1 MWKEECGM
9 RNASMVVGVVGLV
22 LMLAAC
28 GGRSMS
34 AEEMQRKLDSIQ
46 KIEVAERLA
55 AQGINLQESDNPLKA
70 FYDSL
75 EILPLPIKY
84 TDELVRYLPGFMPV
98 PQDIAKA
105 LELEGNG
112 KQKAISLSE
121 SLGARLMILAADE
134 GSDGDEDS
142 EGIERYSLWLYS
154 MGEDYLP
161 VDKICL
167 YAIPDE
173 EDFDIDLDDEDDI
186 IQFFTIT
193 SDYEIHLM
201 DYQKNKGKTSTE
213 EVYTLDASRNF
224 LLQKSEEIE

>member
-1 MWKEECGM
+1 MKGILG
-9 RNASMVVGVVGLV
+9 AVVVMVL
-22 LMLAAC
+22 LSAC

-55 AQGINLQESDNPLKA
+55 AQGINLEESDNPLKQ

-75 EILPLPIKY
+75 ALLPLPITY
-84 TDELVRYLPGFMPV
+84 TDEFVRYLPNFLPV

-105 LELEGNG
+105 LDLEGNG
-112 KQKAISLSE
+112 KQKAIQLTE

-134 GSDGDEDS
+134 GVEEDE
-142 EGIERYSLWLYS
+142 EGNEGEERYSLWLYS
-154 MGEDYLP
+154 LGEDYLP

-167 YAIPDE
+167 YAIDDE
-173 EDFDIDLDDEDDI
+173 SDFDLYDEDDI
-186 IQFFTIT
+186 MQYFTIT

-201 DYQKNKGKTSTE
+201 DYSKEKHKTRTE

-224 LLQKSEEIE
+224 LLQKSEEIDD

>member
-1 MWKEECGM
+1 MKG
-9 RNASMVVGVVGLV
+9 AVGLFV
-22 LMLAAC
+22 AMLLLAAC

-55 AQGINLQESDNPLKA
+55 VQGINLEKADNPLKQ

-75 EILPLPIKY
+75 ALLPLPITY
-84 TDELVRYLPGFMPV
+84 TDEFVRYLPDFKPV

-121 SLGARLMILAADE
+121 SLGARLMLLAADE
-134 GSDGDEDS
+134 GAEEGEDGDE
-142 EGIERYSLWLYS
+142 GAERYSLWLYS
-154 MGEDYLP
+154 LDDDYLP

-167 YAIPDE
+167 YAIEDE
-173 EDFDIDLDDEDDI
+173 EDFDLYEEDEI
-186 IQFFTIT
+186 LQYFTIT

-201 DYQKNKGKTSTE
+201 DYSKEKHKTRTE

-224 LLQKSEEIE
+224 LLQKSEELDD

>member
-1 MWKEECGM
+1 MK
-9 RNASMVVGVVGLV
+9 GLIGGIFAV
-22 LMLAAC
+22 MLMAAC

-34 AEEMQRKLDSIQ
+34 AEEMQHKLDSIQ

-55 AQGINLQESDNPLKA
+55 AQGINLEESDNPLKQ

-75 EILPLPIKY
+75 ALLPLPITY
-84 TDELVRYLPGFMPV
+84 TDEFVRYLPNFMPV

-105 LELEGNG
+105 LDLEGNG
-112 KQKAISLSE
+112 KQKAIQLTE

-134 GSDGDEDS
+134 GVEEDE
-142 EGIERYSLWLYS
+142 EGNEGEVRYSLWLYS
-154 MGEDYLP
+154 LGEDYLP

-167 YAIPDE
+167 YAIDDE
-173 EDFDIDLDDEDDI
+173 SDFDLYDEDDI
-186 IQFFTIT
+186 MQYFTIT

-201 DYQKNKGKTSTE
+201 DYSKEKHKTRTE

-224 LLQKSEEIE
+224 LLQKSEELDD

>member
-1 MWKEECGM
+1 MKGILG
-9 RNASMVVGVVGLV
+9 AVVVMVL
-22 LMLAAC
+22 LSAC

-55 AQGINLQESDNPLKA
+55 AQGINLEKSDNPLKQ

-75 EILPLPIKY
+75 ALLPLPITY
-84 TDELVRYLPGFMPV
+84 TDEFVRYLPNFMPV

-105 LELEGNG
+105 LDLEGNG
-112 KQKAISLSE
+112 KQKAIQLTE

-134 GSDGDEDS
+134 GVEEDE
-142 EGIERYSLWLYS
+142 EGNEGEVRYSLWLYS
-154 MGEDYLP
+154 LGEDYLP

-167 YAIPDE
+167 YAIDDE
-173 EDFDIDLDDEDDI
+173 SDFDLYDEDDI
-186 IQFFTIT
+186 MQYFTIT

-201 DYQKNKGKTSTE
+201 DYSKEKHKTRTE

-224 LLQKSEEIE
+224 LLQKSEELDD

>member
-1 MWKEECGM
+1 MKGILG
-9 RNASMVVGVVGLV
+9 AVVVMVL
-22 LMLAAC
+22 LSAC

-55 AQGINLQESDNPLKA
+55 AQGINLEESDNPLKQ

-75 EILPLPIKY
+75 ALLPLPITY
-84 TDELVRYLPGFMPV
+84 TDEFVRYLPNFLPV

-105 LELEGNG
+105 LDLEGNG
-112 KQKAISLSE
+112 KQKAIQLTE

-134 GSDGDEDS
+134 GVEEDE
-142 EGIERYSLWLYS
+142 EGNEGEERYSLWLYS
-154 MGEDYLP
+154 LGEDYLP

-167 YAIPDE
+167 YAIDDE
-173 EDFDIDLDDEDDI
+173 SDFDLYDEDDI
-186 IQFFTIT
+186 MQYFTIT

-201 DYQKNKGKTSTE
+201 DYSKEKHKTRTE

-224 LLQKSEEIE
+224 LLQKSEELDD

>member
-1 MWKEECGM
+1 MKGILG
-9 RNASMVVGVVGLV
+9 AVFVMVL
-22 LMLAAC
+22 LSAC

-55 AQGINLQESDNPLKA
+55 AQGINLEESDNPLKQ

-75 EILPLPIKY
+75 ALLPLPITY
-84 TDELVRYLPGFMPV
+84 TDEFVRYLPNFMPV

-105 LELEGNG
+105 LALEGTG
-112 KQKAISLSE
+112 KQKAIQLTE

-134 GSDGDEDS
+134 GVEEDE
-142 EGIERYSLWLYS
+142 EGNEGEVRYSLWLYS
-154 MGEDYLP
+154 LGEDYLP

-167 YAIPDE
+167 YAIDDE
-173 EDFDIDLDDEDDI
+173 SDFDLYDEDDI
-186 IQFFTIT
+186 MQYFTIT

-201 DYQKNKGKTSTE
+201 DYSREKHKTRTE

-224 LLQKSEEIE
+224 LLQKSEEIDD

>member
-1 MWKEECGM
+1 MKGILG
-9 RNASMVVGVVGLV
+9 AVVVMVL
-22 LMLAAC
+22 LSAC

-55 AQGINLQESDNPLKA
+55 AQGINLEESDNPLKQ

-75 EILPLPIKY
+75 ALLPLPITY
-84 TDELVRYLPGFMPV
+84 TDEFVRYLPNFLPV

-105 LELEGNG
+105 LDLEGNG
-112 KQKAISLSE
+112 KQKAIQLTE

-134 GSDGDEDS
+134 GVEEDE
-142 EGIERYSLWLYS
+142 EGNEGEVRYSLWLYS
-154 MGEDYLP
+154 LGEDYLP

-167 YAIPDE
+167 YAIDDE
-173 EDFDIDLDDEDDI
+173 SDFDLYDEDDI
-186 IQFFTIT
+186 MQYFTIT

-201 DYQKNKGKTSTE
+201 DYSKEKHKTRTE

-224 LLQKSEEIE
+224 LLQKSEELDD

>member
-1 MWKEECGM
+1 MKGILG
-9 RNASMVVGVVGLV
+9 AVVVMVL
-22 LMLAAC
+22 LSAC

-55 AQGINLQESDNPLKA
+55 AQGINLEESDNPLKQ

-75 EILPLPIKY
+75 ALLPLPITY
-84 TDELVRYLPGFMPV
+84 TDEFVRYLPNFMPV

-105 LELEGNG
+105 LDLEGNG
-112 KQKAISLSE
+112 KQKAIQLIE

-134 GSDGDEDS
+134 GVEEDE
-142 EGIERYSLWLYS
+142 EGNEGEERYSLWLYS
-154 MGEDYLP
+154 LGEDYLP

-167 YAIPDE
+167 YAIDDE
-173 EDFDIDLDDEDDI
+173 SDFDLYDEDDI
-186 IQFFTIT
+186 MQYFTIT

-201 DYQKNKGKTSTE
+201 DYSKEKHKTRTE

-224 LLQKSEEIE
+224 LLQKSEELDD

>member
-1 MWKEECGM
+1 MKGILG
-9 RNASMVVGVVGLV
+9 AVVVMVL
-22 LMLAAC
+22 LSAC

-55 AQGINLQESDNPLKA
+55 AQGINLEESDNPLKQ

-75 EILPLPIKY
+75 ALLPLPITY
-84 TDELVRYLPGFMPV
+84 TDEFVRYLPNFMPV

-105 LELEGNG
+105 LDLEGNG
-112 KQKAISLSE
+112 KQKAIQLTE

-134 GSDGDEDS
+134 GVEEDE
-142 EGIERYSLWLYS
+142 EGNEGEERYSLWLYS
-154 MGEDYLP
+154 LGEDYLP

-167 YAIPDE
+167 YAIDDE
-173 EDFDIDLDDEDDI
+173 SDFDLYDEDDI
-186 IQFFTIT
+186 MQYFTIT

-201 DYQKNKGKTSTE
+201 DYSKENHKTRTE

-224 LLQKSEEIE
+224 LLQKSEELDD

>member
-1 MWKEECGM
+1 MKGIL
-9 RNASMVVGVVGLV
+9 GVVVVMV
-22 LMLAAC
+22 LLSAC

-55 AQGINLQESDNPLKA
+55 AQGINLEESDNPLKQ

-75 EILPLPIKY
+75 ALLPLPITY
-84 TDELVRYLPGFMPV
+84 TDEFVRYLPNFMPV

-105 LELEGNG
+105 LDLEGNG
-112 KQKAISLSE
+112 KQKAIQLTE

-134 GSDGDEDS
+134 GVEEDE
-142 EGIERYSLWLYS
+142 EGNEGEVRYSLWLYS
-154 MGEDYLP
+154 LGEDYLP

-167 YAIPDE
+167 YAIDDE
-173 EDFDIDLDDEDDI
+173 SDFDLYDEDDI
-186 IQFFTIT
+186 MQYFTIT

-201 DYQKNKGKTSTE
+201 DYSKEKHKTRTE

-224 LLQKSEEIE
+224 LLQKSEEIDD